1 MLHGFLSSHTDFIT
15 QNVGWTRILFF
26 HYSLDFRAKVPQ
38 FFEILTL
45 FYGNLLGINF
55 FYKILNFRVWKS
67 SGKLVKK
74 EKLKGQMS
82 YVILFIIKFLDNVSR
97 ISYSHRVIRNVV
109 DDNAASTDDASFANV
124 NTRADDDPCSQP
136 VILTN
141 GCRTAFHDRL
151 SALQVVDWMLGSNQL
166 AHLLDWK
173 RFGVYSSCFCILML
187 WVYVGVNFL
196 HENSHH
202 VRWKFFHLSLWCTKE
217 EGDEGDGDNREKR
230 SDESC
235 FGDER
240 WVATEFETEH
250 CAKRGNRHCYDNRI
264 NIIN

>member
-1 MLHGFLSSHTDFIT
+1 M
-15 QNVGWTRILFF
+15 VFF
-26 HYSLDFRAKVPQ
+26 HP
-38 FFEILTL
+38 ILTL
-45 FYGNLLGINF
+45 SLKMSDEPEF
-55 FYKILNFRVWKS
+55 FSSIIVLISAQKYHNSLRFWLFFTEIFWKLIFFIKFWTFAVWES

-74 EKLKGQMS
+74 EKLEGQMS

-151 SALQVVDWMLGSNQL
+151 SALQVVDWMIGSNQL

-173 RFGVYSSCFCILML
+173 WFGVYSSCFCILML
-187 WVYVGVNFL
+187 WVYVGVKFL

-250 CAKRGNRHCYDNRI
+250 RAKRGNRHCYDNRI

>member
-1 MLHGFLSSHTDFIT
+1 MYPKDKSESYLMNNSLSGTM
-15 QNVGWTRILFF
+15 
-26 HYSLDFRAKVPQ
+26 SLGA
-38 FFEILTL
+38 
-45 FYGNLLGINF
+45 NLLSIFVPSYF
-55 FYKILNFRVWKS
+55 FTIT
-67 SGKLVKK
+67 
-74 EKLKGQMS
+74 
-82 YVILFIIKFLDNVSR
+82 ILFIIKFLDNVSR

-109 DDNAASTDDASFANV
+109 DDNAACTDDASFANV
-124 NTRADDDPCSQP
+124 NTRADGDPCSQP

-151 SALQVVDWMLGSNQL
+151 SALQVVDWMIGSNQL

-173 RFGVYSSCFCILML
+173 RFDVYSSCFCILML
-187 WVYVGVNFL
+187 WVYVGVKFL
-196 HENSHH
+196 HENFLH

-217 EGDEGDGDNREKR
+217 EGDEGDGNNREKR

-250 CAKRGNRHCYDNRI
+250 RAKRGNRHCYDNRI